1 MSLESDQ
8 IPGVFKGVLA
18 LGVLIMLTHAF
29 TIAKAGDGPIGLWG
43 AAARG
48 DIGEITRFL
57 DSGVDINGNKDG
69 YGLTPLMWAAG
80 NAHLEAVQVL
90 IDKGA
95 EIDGKGRDGRTAVMC
110 TAWESALIDQK
121 SSGKNY
127 SEVLKLL
134 LEKGADVNAKDEVGR
149 TALMWAAGRGNL
161 KALRLLLKKGAD
173 VNAKDRSGGTALMG
187 AASRGRTVLGW
198 TIGKG
203 HLKVIEALL
212 EKGAD
217 LNAQDDTGRTA
228 LEMARQDGYKAVEQ
242 FLETRVATE

>member
-1 MSLESDQ
+1 
-8 IPGVFKGVLA
+8 
-18 LGVLIMLTHAF
+18 
-29 TIAKAGDGPIGLWG
+29 
-43 AAARG
+43 
-48 DIGEITRFL
+48 
-57 DSGVDINGNKDG
+57 
-69 YGLTPLMWAAG
+69 
-80 NAHLEAVQVL
+80 
-90 IDKGA
+90 
-95 EIDGKGRDGRTAVMC
+95 
-110 TAWESALIDQK
+110 
-121 SSGKNY
+121 
-127 SEVLKLL
+127 
-134 LEKGADVNAKDEVGR
+134 
-149 TALMWAAGRGNL
+149 MWAAGRGNL